1 MNSIVRTLS
10 CFAAFLVLA
19 GLTLDLGAQEKT
31 AASSNE
37 SDMIQS
43 ISVGFDGK
51 ILLGRWVPIS
61 IETNNVKAPNLQVSV
76 EVLDGDAVPVRYEW
90 YTGPVKHNERSTYN
104 GLVRIGRSGAI
115 VVKFKDE
122 NRDVFASR
130 RFSVSELNEKHQFL
144 PSTTRLSLV
153 VGLTDRDVA
162 KKLPFDRGSESANAV
177 VDRHQY
183 FPENWIGYESVDR
196 LVVITQD
203 SEGLPMKTAA
213 IEGLA
218 KWIRMGGFAMF
229 SCGANSPAY
238 LGEDSGLTRFGV
250 PALNGLAQTRRTG
263 PLEQLFAGSS
273 EQLVKDGGVP
283 LTVAKFSFGG
293 ENVLVTLDDNP
304 VLFQKPVGL
313 GTISVL
319 ACDVT
324 EQPVASWSA
333 VRKLLA
339 IALRVEQASDESA
352 QSRNF
357 GRLTHNGYDDLSGQL
372 RAAMDQFGNVTFI
385 TFTTVALLIVLFI
398 LLIGPGDYFFL
409 RRILGRM
416 EWTWITFTFVAVAF
430 CGLAYVIAG
439 WTKSK
444 QVEVNQVEIIDI
456 DASSGEIRGTLW
468 AHMYRPATST
478 SDVEVGPAN
487 SLTGALN
494 ECWLGWQGLPG
505 AGLGGMQN
513 HSDLGL
519 YKRDYTCIVDAGKS
533 RVVSLPVQNASTRTM
548 TARWTGTLS
557 DMPVHSLRQSP
568 SSLGALLGTITNPLD
583 IPLRDCVV
591 LYGEWAYL
599 LDRDLEPGETIS
611 VEDDMREKTISGYFT
626 RRREQGSDDIN
637 IPWDTAGTNLERI
650 TGMMM
655 FFEVIGG
662 KPYATLTNDFQRWI
676 DLSPNLTLKQGQ
688 AVLVGRHRLATTPLI
703 VDGKPVENYDRQL
716 TNIRILF
723 PVEPRAPRP
732 SR

>member
-1 MNSIVRTLS
+1 MNSIARTLS
-10 CFAAFLVLA
+10 CIAAFLVLA
-19 GLTLDLGAQEKT
+19 GQSLNLSGQEKT
-31 AASSNE
+31 AAPYADSE
-37 SDMIQS
+37 LIQS
-43 ISVGFDGK
+43 VSVGFDGK

-61 IETNNVKAPNLQVSV
+61 IESSYVKAPNLWVSV

-90 YTGPVKHNERSTYN
+90 YTNPVEHNERNTYN

-122 NRDVFASR
+122 NRDVIESR

-162 KKLPFDRGSESANAV
+162 KKLPFDRGSDSANAV
-177 VDRHQY
+177 VDRSQY

-203 SEGLPMKTAA
+203 SVGLPMKAAA
-213 IEGLA
+213 IDGMA

-229 SCGANSPAY
+229 SCGTNSPAY
-238 LGEDSGLTRFGV
+238 FEEGSGLTRFGV
-250 PALNGLAQTRRTG
+250 PALNGMAQSRRTG
-263 PLEQLFAGSS
+263 PLEQLFTGSS

-283 LTVAKFSFGG
+283 LNVAKFSFTG

-304 VLFQKPVGL
+304 VLLQKPVGL

-324 EQPVASWSA
+324 EEPVASWSDT
-333 VRKLLA
+333 RKLLA
-339 IALRVEQASDESA
+339 IALRVAQLSDESS
-352 QSRNF
+352 QTRQF
-357 GRLTHNGYDDLSGQL
+357 GRVTHNGYDDLSGQL
-372 RAAMDQFGNVTFI
+372 RAAMDQFDNVTFV
-385 TFTTVALLIVLFI
+385 TFTMVAMLIVLFI
-398 LLIGPGDYFFL
+398 LLIGPGDYLFL

-416 EWTWITFTFVAVAF
+416 EWTWVTFTVVAVAF
-430 CGLAYVIAG
+430 CGLAYLIAG

-456 DASSGEIRGTLW
+456 DAVSGEVRGTLW
-468 AHMYRPATST
+468 AHMYRPSTST

-487 SLTGALN
+487 SLTGPLN

-519 YKRDYTCIVDAGKS
+519 YKRDYTCQVEADKS
-533 RVVSLPVQNASTRTM
+533 RIVSLPVQNASTRTM
-548 TARWTGTLS
+548 TARWTGTLP
-557 DMPVHSLRQSP
+557 DKPNNNLRQSP
-568 SSLGALLGTITNPLD
+568 TTDALLGTFTNPLD
-583 IPLRDCVV
+583 VPLRECVV
-591 LYGEWAYL
+591 LYGDWAYL

-611 VEDDMREKTISGYFT
+611 VEDDMREKTIRGYFT
-626 RRREQGSDDIN
+626 RRRDQGSDDIN
-637 IPWDTAGTNLERI
+637 IPWDTTGTNLERI
-650 TGMMM
+650 SGMMM

-662 KPYATLTNDFQRWI
+662 KQYSRLTNDFQRWL
-676 DLSPNLTLKQGQ
+676 DLSPNLTLKQRQ
-688 AVLVGRHRLATTPLI
+688 AVLVGSHRQATTPLI
-703 VDGKPVENYDRQL
+703 VDGKPVKNYDKQL
-716 TNIRILF
+716 TTIRVLF
-723 PVEPRAPRP
+723 PVEPRAPRKV
-732 SR
+732 R